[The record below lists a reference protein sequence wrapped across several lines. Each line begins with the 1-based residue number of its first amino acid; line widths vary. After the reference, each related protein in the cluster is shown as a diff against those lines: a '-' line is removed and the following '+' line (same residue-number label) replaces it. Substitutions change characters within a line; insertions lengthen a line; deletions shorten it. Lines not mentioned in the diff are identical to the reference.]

1 MLEADAQNDLNPR
14 LARLV
19 CEINVPPHCKS
30 AWPARAQPPTF
41 DDRRKYVRFS
51 VLAKTLMEVKATLA
65 QSTGSA
71 KEFAVLRTDL
81 SGDGLGFLHSAQL
94 FPGDLVTVWFP
105 TGKLECR
112 VARCVKHTA
121 KCFEIGEI
129 FVAGTRPSAGY
140 APSAATKSSRKP
152 DRLCRISKKEYPVE

>member
-1 MLEADAQNDLNPR
+1 MLEDDDQDDLSRR

-19 CEINVPPHCKS
+19 CEINVPRALQKRL
-30 AWPARAQPPTF
+30 ARRRATPTF

-121 KCFEIGEI
+121 KCFEIGAT
-129 FVAGTRPSAGY
+129 FVAGTRPLRWLRAQCGDEIVSQA
-140 APSAATKSSRKP
+140 
-152 DRLCRISKKEYPVE
+152 

>member
-1 MLEADAQNDLNPR
+1 MLEADAQNELNRR

-19 CEINVPPHCKS
+19 CEINVPRALQKRL
-30 AWPARAQPPTF
+30 ARRGAQPPTF

-65 QSTGSA
+65 QSDGPPQ
-71 KEFAVLRTDL
+71 EFAVLRTDL

-105 TGKLECR
+105 TGKLDCR

-121 KCFEIGEI
+121 KCFEVGAT
-129 FVAGTRPSAGY
+129 FVAGTRSLRWLRAQCGDEIVSQ
-140 APSAATKSSRKP
+140 A
-152 DRLCRISKKEYPVE
+152 

>member
-1 MLEADAQNDLNPR
+1 MLEADAQNELNRR

-19 CEINVPPHCKS
+19 CEINVPRALQKRL
-30 AWPARAQPPTF
+30 ARRGAHPPM
-41 DDRRKYVRFS
+41 DDERRNCVRFS
-51 VLAKTLMEVKATLA
+51 ALAKTLIQVET
-65 QSTGSA
+65 TIPPIDGPP

-105 TGKLECR
+105 TGKLDCR

-121 KCFEIGEI
+121 KCFEIGAT
-129 FVAGTRPSAGY
+129 FVAGTRSLRWLRAQCGDEIVSQ
-140 APSAATKSSRKP
+140 A
-152 DRLCRISKKEYPVE
+152 

>member
-1 MLEADAQNDLNPR
+1 MLETDAQNDLNGR

-19 CEINVPPHCKS
+19 CEVTVPRALQKRLARRGAQAPKS
-30 AWPARAQPPTF
+30 
-41 DDRRKYVRFS
+41 DDRRKCVRFS

-65 QSTGSA
+65 PSGSPS

-81 SGDGLGFLHSAQL
+81 SGEGLGFLHSAQL

-105 TGKLECR
+105 TGKLDCR

-121 KCFEIGEI
+121 KCFEIGAT
-129 FVAGTRPSAGY
+129 FVAGTRSLRWLRAQCGDDVV
-140 APSAATKSSRKP
+140 A
-152 DRLCRISKKEYPVE
+152 